1 MAKRGRKNKYETH
14 VKPHLKEIEE
24 WCNTMTEQQIA
35 KRLGVAYSSWNQY
48 KLDFPELSESI
59 KKGRTD
65 LVTELRSALI
75 KRAKG
80 FSYTETK
87 IVKEYGKPIKTEV
100 VTKIQPPDVAALNL
114 CLKNYDSDN
123 WANDPQMLRIREREL
138 ELREK
143 QIENNS
149 W

>member
-1 MAKRGRKNKYETH
+1 
-14 VKPHLKEIEE
+14 
-24 WCNTMTEQQIA
+24 MTEKQIA

-48 KLDFPELSESI
+48 KLDFPELAETI
-59 KKGRTD
+59 KNGRCE
-65 LVTELRSALI
+65 LVAELRSALI

-87 IVKEYGKPIKTEV
+87 IIKEGNSVVKTEL

-114 CLKNYDSDN
+114 CLKNYDPDN
-123 WANDPQMLRIREREL
+123 WANDPQMLRIREKEL
-138 ELREK
+138 AIRKE

>member
-14 VKPHLKEIEE
+14 VKPFLKDIEG
-24 WCNTMTEQQIA
+24 WCNTMTESQIA

-59 KKGRTD
+59 KKGRRD
-65 LVTELRSALI
+65 LVSDLRSALI

-80 FSYTETK
+80 FSYTEKKVVSEGGVVT
-87 IVKEYGKPIKTEV
+87 KTEV

-114 CLKNYDSDN
+114 ALKNYDKEN
-123 WANDPQMLRIREREL
+123 WANDPQMLDIRKKEL

-143 QIENNS
+143 QIDANV

>member
-87 IVKEYGKPIKTEV
+87 VVEEGGKPVKTEV

>member
-48 KLDFPELSESI
+48 KLDFPELTEII

-87 IVKEYGKPIKTEV
+87 VVEECGKVVKTEV